1 MSMLYI
7 ILRMKEKRKKKI
19 EIIISSEI
27 TRLVLKNTKMHDKCR
42 CALSGLFFLTEIK
55 TVTHSVLQ

>member
-1 MSMLYI
+1 
-7 ILRMKEKRKKKI
+7 MKEKKKKKI

-55 TVTHSVLQ
+55 TATHSVLQ